1 MRFNA
6 LATLALTPAVA
17 LAQPSQPAQP
27 AANAPQAQYSITVL
41 DAGAEPRREFRYDL
55 DPSQEEL
62 MVMRMDVDQTITA
75 DGVMAREMVLPTMVM
90 EIDLETAQIADGS
103 GDKPEGTIDAE
114 FQFASFTAEDRQGS
128 PPGLGAMLSQ
138 NLQGFTTV
146 SGGLTLRPT
155 GRLTQLRIDNNADT
169 PPAVQQSLSQ
179 TINALRG
186 AFAPFP
192 DEAVGV
198 GATWRLD
205 MVIPFPQFTMSQ
217 RVDYT
222 LSKVEGDVV
231 TLNMKIQQSTP
242 DDQEIE
248 DVEGE
253 WDNTVA
259 EAGGTGTGK
268 VVIDLNRLAPIT
280 SEMETDNR
288 VVVDSTQ
295 AGGKTAQTVVESK
308 TRVETTGEVK

>member
-1 MRFNA
+1 MRFIA
-6 LATLALTPAVA
+6 LAAFAIAPAIT
-17 LAQPSQPAQP
+17 LAQPPQPA
-27 AANAPQAQYSITVL
+27 AANAPQAQYSIAVL
-41 DAGAEPRREFRYDL
+41 DPGAEPRREFRYDL
-55 DPSQEEL
+55 EPKAQER
-62 MVMRMDVDQTITA
+62 MIMRMDVDQTITA
-75 DGVMAREMVLPTMVM
+75 DGVMAREIVLPTMVM
-90 EIDLETAQIADGS
+90 EIDLETARIAGGS

-114 FQFASFTAEDRQGS
+114 FQFVSFTAEDRQGS

-155 GRLTQLRIDNNADT
+155 GRLTQLRIDNNPDT

-192 DEAVGV
+192 DEAIGL

-217 RVDYT
+217 RVEYR
-222 LSKVEGDVV
+222 LSKIDGDVV
-231 TLNMKIQQSTP
+231 TLNMTIQQSTP
-242 DDQEIE
+242 DEQKIE

-253 WDNTVA
+253 WNNIVA
-259 EAGGTGTGK
+259 EAGGTGAGK
-268 VVIDLNRLAPIT
+268 VVIDLSRLAPIT

-308 TRVETTGEVK
+308 TRVETTGEAK